1 MKIYNHL
8 VDIAFSI
15 DTPIDK
21 FENIPLDALILAL
34 QRRVAAIAR
43 SRERDAFGEVGDVYE
58 WDYEWHAGE
67 HLHPGAAYRCST
79 NHGQQPGSIAQALC
93 QKYN

>member
-34 QRRVAAIAR
+34 QRRVNIIAKER
-43 SRERDAFGEVGDVYE
+43 SIDSFAEVGDRYE
-58 WDYEWHAGE
+58 YELPPTDTA
-67 HLHPGAAYRCST
+67 RT
-79 NHGQQPGSIAQALC
+79 TGS
-93 QKYN
+93 N

>member
-15 DTPIDK
+15 DTTEAE

-34 QRRVAAIAR
+34 ERAASIIAK
-43 SRERDAFGEVGDVYE
+43 ERNKDAFAEVGDRYE
-58 WDYEWHAGE
+58 YELPASEAARTTGSN
-67 HLHPGAAYRCST
+67 PGA
-79 NHGQQPGSIAQALC
+79 
-93 QKYN
+93 

>member
-15 DTPIDK
+15 ETPIDK

-34 QRRVAAIAR
+34 QRRVNIIAR
-43 SRERDAFGEVGDVYE
+43 DRDKEAFGD
-58 WDYEWHAGE
+58 
-67 HLHPGAAYRCST
+67 LHDRYQLTPADAARTTGSYPGA
-79 NHGQQPGSIAQALC
+79 
-93 QKYN
+93 

>member
-15 DTPIDK
+15 ETPIDK

-34 QRRVAAIAR
+34 QRRVNIIAR
-43 SRERDAFGEVGDVYE
+43 DRDKEAFAEVGDRYE
-58 WDYEWHAGE
+58 YE
-67 HLHPGAAYRCST
+67 LPPTDAART
-79 NHGQQPGSIAQALC
+79 TGGN
-93 QKYN
+93 

>member
-58 WDYEWHAGE
+58 WDYEWHAGSTYIQE
-67 HLHPGAAYRCST
+67 PPTDAARTTGSNPGA
-79 NHGQQPGSIAQALC
+79 
-93 QKYN
+93 

>member
-15 DTPIDK
+15 ETPIDK

-34 QRRVAAIAR
+34 HRRVNIITQE
-43 SRERDAFGEVGDVYE
+43 REIDAFGDCHDRYQLPPA
-58 WDYEWHAGE
+58 DAARTNRRQ
-67 HLHPGAAYRCST
+67 PGA
-79 NHGQQPGSIAQALC
+79 
-93 QKYN
+93 